1 MEGGGP
7 IGRFLYEVGEMK
19 IGSQMGKLIVERWRV
34 HDPAGV
40 QVKRTKA

>member
-7 IGRFLYEVGEMK
+7 IGRFLYEVDEMK
-19 IGSQMGKLIVERWRV
+19 IGSQMGKRIVERWGV

-40 QVKRTKA
+40 QVKRPKA